1 MEIIEVD
8 IEGKKRGVNHDPVA
22 QVYRGASGF

>member
-8 IEGKKRGVNHDPVA
+8 IEGKKRGDKIRPRNSTGRVPL
-22 QVYRGASGF
+22 F